1 MENKKEISLSS
12 KELQFCLNYVNSGN
26 VEKSALKSGYKK
38 NSLKAGSSLL
48 EKESIL
54 QKIDDLYQKKR
65 KNFLYRAL
73 CGYEKLAFGSIN
85 DSVNLL
91 FSKNLKPNEIENL
104 DLFNVS
110 EIKIRDG
117 SLEIKFFDRL
127 RALEKLQQID
137 FADNSRASSFY
148 DAIEKGTEVFNEN

>member
-1 MENKKEISLSS
+1 MENKEENILNS
-12 KELQFCLNYVNSGN
+12 KELQFCINYVNTGN

-38 NSLKAGSSLL
+38 NSLKIGSYLL
-48 EKESIL
+48 EKESVL
-54 QKIDDLYQKKR
+54 KKINDLYQKKR
-65 KNFLYRAL
+65 KNFLYRAF

-85 DSVNLL
+85 DAVSLL
-91 FSKNLKPNEIENL
+91 FSKNLKPDEIENL

-137 FADNSRASSFY
+137 FADNSKTSFFY